1 MRARVGQGRDPRM
14 VVTGIPVSVPTG
26 IVRDSVWAYTTR
38 TAVNNRT
45 GSLTMLYMINCYKE
59 TIWADLKS

>member
-1 MRARVGQGRDPRM
+1 M